1 MFLEIDFNIGLE
13 ASSTLKMGACFDSQM
28 VPYCAL
34 AKREQLG
41 VSHLGLQKLDYPWA
55 CLQRRKDLSS

>member
-41 VSHLGLQKLDYPWA
+41 VSHLGLQKLDYP
-55 CLQRRKDLSS
+55 